1 MGTGWIIFWIVFAFV
16 GLAFAM
22 HPRTSIDTLLPNKY
36 CRHRIGD
43 KFIRYD
49 GSGYNLMCC
58 NCYHIT
64 EYKFP
69 SVPPPINRISNAP
82 VAQLDRAD
90 AS

>member
-1 MGTGWIIFWIVFAFV
+1 MDIGVVIFCSMLLVGVMAF
-16 GLAFAM
+16 M
-22 HPRTSIDTLLPNKY
+22 ISPRTSIDTLLPNKY
-36 CRHRIGD
+36 CMHRIGD

>member
-1 MGTGWIIFWIVFAFV
+1 MDMGAVLFCSMLLMAVMGFIAS
-16 GLAFAM
+16 
-22 HPRTSIDTLLPNKY
+22 PRTSIDTLLPNKY

-43 KFIRYD
+43 KFTRPD
-49 GSGYNLMCC
+49 GGFNIMCC

-64 EYKFP
+64 EFKFP
-69 SVPPPINRISNAP
+69 SGPPNINMSTNAP

>member
-1 MGTGWIIFWIVFAFV
+1 MDAVWASIGTVLAVV

-22 HPRTSIDTLLPNKY
+22 HPSISIDTLLPNKY

-43 KFIRYD
+43 KFFSPE
-49 GSGYNLMCC
+49 GGYNLICRNC
-58 NCYHIT
+58 NHIT
-64 EYKFP
+64 EYKSP
-69 SVPPPINRISNAP
+69 SSPPAINTNSNAP